1 MGSTLDVPPLGRY
14 EYVNPLDPSRRGS
27 HSVAT
32 SSMNAIINVTV
43 PDIGDF
49 KEIPVIEILVKPG
62 DHVDPGTSLVIL
74 ESDKATLDVPSP
86 ESGTVKELSIHVGD
100 RVSIGSAL
108 LTLDA
113 SATASAPV
121 TELTV
126 TDLRVVTEVPSSI
139 TPVQAIASVPP
150 SLETDIAPGGARAP
164 LASPS
169 MRRFA
174 REFGID
180 LRGVTGTGPRG
191 RIVRED
197 LQRIVKSAFTT
208 PVAPANTD
216 PGGGLRLPAWPKIDH
231 AKYGPIARAPLSK
244 IRKIAGANLARNW
257 AVIPHVTNFEDADIT
272 DLDAFRQQLN
282 PEGKDADIK
291 VTMLA
296 FLIRAVG
303 ATLKKY
309 PEFSSSLDGDE
320 LILKHYCHIG
330 FAVDTPDGLVVPV
343 IRDVESKGIRHIATE
358 AASLAVQAR
367 RGKLTPADMQGGCF
381 TISSLGGIGG
391 TGFTPIINAPEV
403 AILGVTRAQIR
414 PRWSGK
420 EFQPRLILSLS
431 LSWDH
436 RVLDGAAAARFL
448 AHISTLL
455 ADFRRILI

>member
-1 MGSTLDVPPLGRY
+1 LNASPLGQY
-14 EYVNPLDPSRRGS
+14 EYVNPVGPSCHDSRP
-27 HSVAT
+27 VAT
-32 SSMNAIINVTV
+32 SIMNAIINVTV

-62 DHVDPGTSLVIL
+62 DHVDAGTSLVIL
-74 ESDKATLDVPSP
+74 ESEKATLDVPAP
-86 ESGTVKELSIHVGD
+86 ESGTVKELSIRVGD

-108 LTLDA
+108 LTLNA
-113 SATASAPV
+113 AAAAAAPV
-121 TELTV
+121 KELTV
-126 TDLRVVTEVPSSI
+126 IDRMVVPEVQSSI
-139 TPVQAIASVPP
+139 TPVQATASVPP
-150 SLETDIAPGGARAP
+150 SLETSIAPRATHAP

-180 LRGVTGTGPRG
+180 LQGIKGTGPRG

-197 LQRIVKSAFTT
+197 LQRIVKSAFMT
-208 PVAPANTD
+208 PVAAANTD
-216 PGGGLRLPAWPKIDH
+216 PVGGLRLPAWPKIDH
-231 AKYGPIARAPLSK
+231 AKYGPIERAPLSK

-272 DLDAFRQQLN
+272 DLDAFRHQLN
-282 PEGKDADIK
+282 AEGKNADIK
-291 VTMLA
+291 ITMLA
-296 FLIRAVG
+296 FLIKAIG

-309 PEFSSSLDGDE
+309 PEFGSSLDGDE
-320 LILKHYCHIG
+320 LILKQYCHIG

-343 IRDVESKGIRHIATE
+343 IRDVESKGITQIATE

-367 RGKLTPADMQGGCF
+367 RGKLAPADMQGGCF

-414 PRWSGK
+414 PSWSGK
-420 EFQPRLILSLS
+420 EFQPRLILPLS

-436 RVLDGAAAARFL
+436 RVLDGAAAGRFL
-448 AHISTLL
+448 VHVSKLL
-455 ADFRRILI
+455 ADFRRILL

>member
-1 MGSTLDVPPLGRY
+1 LNAPPPGQY
-14 EYVNPLDPSRRGS
+14 DYVNPVGPSCHGS
-27 HSVAT
+27 RSVAT
-32 SSMNAIINVTV
+32 STMNAVINVTV

-62 DHVDPGTSLVIL
+62 DHVDAGTSLIIL

-86 ESGTVKELSIHVGD
+86 ESGTVKELSVRVGD

-113 SATASAPV
+113 AAAAAAAPV
-121 TELTV
+121 KELTV
-126 TDLRVVTEVPSSI
+126 VDLMVVPEVQSSI

-150 SLETDIAPGGARAP
+150 SLETSIAPGGARAP

-180 LRGVTGTGPRG
+180 LQGIKGTGPRG

-216 PGGGLRLPAWPKIDH
+216 PVSGLRLPAWPKIDH
-231 AKYGPIARAPLSK
+231 AKYGPIRRAPLSK

-257 AVIPHVTNFEDADIT
+257 VVIPHVTNFEDADIT
-272 DLDAFRQQLN
+272 DLDAFRGQLN
-282 PEGKDADIK
+282 AEGKNADTKI
-291 VTMLA
+291 TMLA
-296 FLIRAVG
+296 FLIRAIG

-309 PEFSSSLDGDE
+309 PEFGSSLDGDE
-320 LILKHYCHIG
+320 LILKRYCHIG
-330 FAVDTPDGLVVPV
+330 FAVDTPDGLVVPI
-343 IRDVESKGIRHIATE
+343 IRDVESKGVTQIATE
-358 AASLAVQAR
+358 AASLAAQAR
-367 RGKLTPADMQGGCF
+367 RGKLAPADMRGGCF

-403 AILGVTRAQIR
+403 AILGVTRAQVR
-414 PRWSGK
+414 PSWNGK
-420 EFQPRLILSLS
+420 EFQPRLILPLS

-436 RVLDGAAAARFL
+436 RVLDGAAAGQFL
-448 AHISTLL
+448 VHVSKLL
-455 ADFRRILI
+455 ADFRRILL

>member
-1 MGSTLDVPPLGRY
+1 VANPSSRDGR
-14 EYVNPLDPSRRGS
+14 SIAIRM
-27 HSVAT
+27 
-32 SSMNAIINVTV
+32 MNATINVTV

-49 KEIPVIEILVKPG
+49 REIPVIEILVKPG
-62 DHVDPGTSLVIL
+62 DHVDAGTSLVVL

-86 ESGTVKELSIHVGD
+86 ESGTVRELSIRLGD

-108 LTLDA
+108 LTLDVA
-113 SATASAPV
+113 AAAAPPPV

-126 TDLRVVTEVPSSI
+126 TDPMGVPEVQSSI
-139 TPVQAIASVPP
+139 VPIQAIASAPP
-150 SLETDIAPGGARAP
+150 LPETSIARGATRAP
-164 LASPS
+164 LAAPS

-180 LRGVTGTGPRG
+180 LQGVKGTGLRG
-191 RIVRED
+191 RIVREN
-197 LQRIVKSAFTT
+197 LQRIVKSAFTM
-208 PVAPANTD
+208 PAAPANTE
-216 PGGGLRLPAWPKIDH
+216 PGGGQRLLAWPKIDH
-231 AKYGPIARAPLSK
+231 AKYGPITRTPLSK
-244 IRKIAGANLARNW
+244 IRKIAGANLTRNW

-272 DLDAFRQQLN
+272 NLDAFRQQLN
-282 PEGKDADIK
+282 TEGKDADIK

-296 FLIRAVG
+296 FLIKAVG

-309 PEFSSSLDGDE
+309 PELGSSLDGDE
-320 LILKHYCHIG
+320 LILKQYCHIG
-330 FAVDTPDGLVVPV
+330 FAVDTPDGLAVPV
-343 IRDVESKGIRHIATE
+343 IRDVESKGITHIATE
-358 AASLAVQAR
+358 AASLAGQAR

-414 PRWSGK
+414 PSWSGK
-420 EFQPRLILSLS
+420 EFQPRLILPLS